1 MKNTDQHIRELFK
14 DLAHHESEVN
24 PALWNQIQSA
34 LPAAAGTTVT
44 ATWLASK
51 VWWIAAGAAVAGG
64 ITVALLT
71 AGVKEEKRTEGKT
84 TAPVVQ
90 APFVETAP
98 GETTQQLDIPADNE
112 GLVVGRDTFVNAPEA
127 TENEP
132 VHTLPDE
139 PHKEVVP
146 APESPEG
153 TENQGDVSEKK
164 PVEDLPPAEP
174 EEVTAEF
181 NAVQVNQN
189 QLRFFFFPQ
198 FPEEAEYRWLIN
210 GLEISSDMTLSYT
223 FPEEGVYEVK
233 LLITKDS
240 GDLDTRT
247 MPVQAWLSSQL
258 VLPTIFT
265 PNADAKNEFFDP
277 ASSSRNVTIRYMAI
291 FEPGGK
297 KVFESD
303 GTRLWDGNDAFG
315 NPLPSGTYKAVVK
328 ATDRSGQPLAK
339 TGNLVLTR

>member
-34 LPAAAGTTVT
+34 LPAAAATTAT
-44 ATWLASK
+44 TTWLAAK
-51 VWWIAAGAAVAGG
+51 VWWIAAGAAVAGT

-71 AGVKEEKRTEGKT
+71 AGDKEEKRTEVKT
-84 TAPVVQ
+84 TAPAVQ
-90 APFVETAP
+90 APFGETAP
-98 GETTQQLDIPADNE
+98 RETLQESDIQADNE
-112 GLVVGRDTFVNAPEA
+112 GLVVGRDTFIYASDDQ
-127 TENEP
+127 ENEP
-132 VHTLPDE
+132 VNTPQDE
-139 PHKEVVP
+139 PLKSVVT
-146 APESPEG
+146 APESHEDP
-153 TENQGDVSEKK
+153 ENQGDVPEKK
-164 PVEDLPPAEP
+164 LIDDMPQAEP

-210 GLEISSDMTLSYT
+210 GQEISSDMTLSYT

-233 LLITKDS
+233 LLITTDS
-240 GDLDTRT
+240 GDLDTRS
-247 MPVQAWLSSQL
+247 MQVQAWLASQL

-277 ASSSRNVTIRYMAI
+277 ASASRNVTIRYMAV
-291 FEPGGK
+291 FDPAGK
-297 KVFESD
+297 RVFESD

-315 NPLPSGTYKAVVK
+315 NPLPAGTYKAVVK

-339 TGNLVLTR
+339 TGNLLLAR